1 VTETSNSINVAS
13 QAQHHPPLIRV
24 IAIGSH
30 HGTDVIGW
38 LASEKLQ
45 KTLQNEQLDWRI
57 CRNPTHVPELVQDC
71 DIAVIIDALLSDQP
85 AGQVINLSWP
95 INQINDLSSYSTHG
109 INVIQALQL
118 AATLGQLPSQTYL
131 IGLSVTNQEQDTAA
145 IVSKALP
152 QLQQALSQ
160 IINQVA

>member
-1 VTETSNSINVAS
+1 VTETSNSINAIS
-13 QAQHHPPLIRV
+13 QAQHYPPMIRI

-30 HGTDVIGW
+30 HGADVIGW
-38 LASEKLQ
+38 LACEKLQ
-45 KTLQNEQLDWRI
+45 KTLQKEQLDWRL
-57 CRNPTHVPELVQDC
+57 CRNPTHLPELVQDC
-71 DIAVIIDALLSDQP
+71 DIAIIIDALLSDQP

-95 INQINDLSSYSTHG
+95 IDQIDNLSSYSTHG

-118 AATLGQLPSQTYL
+118 AATLGQLPLQTYL
-131 IGLSVTNQEQDTAA
+131 LGLSVTNQEQDTAA

-160 IINQVA
+160 IINKVT